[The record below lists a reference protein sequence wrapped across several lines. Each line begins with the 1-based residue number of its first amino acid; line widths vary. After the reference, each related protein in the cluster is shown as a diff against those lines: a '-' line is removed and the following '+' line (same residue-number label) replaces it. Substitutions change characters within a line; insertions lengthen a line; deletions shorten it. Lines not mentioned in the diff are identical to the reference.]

1 MITALIYIAVIIVV
15 YMVVDISIYFGSGQ
29 GPKAIIE
36 AIILARGEPD
46 LEKAREMATAAVER
60 LENWNEKE
68 RKMEYKSAW
77 AASRLAK
84 ALVLLKKRF
93 EQSWTPEYVAEV
105 DALAAN
111 LERAIPK
118 YIETLTRAIF
128 IAVIL
133 ALLIRGV
140 VIQAFKIP
148 SGSMIP
154 TLEVGDQLLVT
165 KFTYGIRLPFSSKRI
180 LDFRKPQHGDIVV
193 FKPPRSVMSSWVEHE
208 VRIPFTDHVLYRWS
222 SQVDFIKRI
231 VGLPGDKVEIKNGT
245 LYINDKAMPLVADGK
260 FEYERANLSYVRNVQ
275 AWLFTEYIDGR
286 PHKVLY
292 SSDKLE
298 DENYGPYYVGPGEFF
313 AMGDNRD
320 DSADS
325 RTWTSDPAHIE
336 DIRGKAL
343 IIHFSWD
350 PARNRPR
357 FGRMGHLIR

>member
-1 MITALIYIAVIIVV
+1 MITALIYIVVIIVV
-15 YMVVDISIYFGSGQ
+15 YMVVDTSIYFASGQ
-29 GPKAIIE
+29 GPKPIIE
-36 AIILARGEPD
+36 AILLARGEPD
-46 LEKAREMATAAVER
+46 LEKAKEMATAVIER
-60 LENWNEKE
+60 LKKWNEKE
-68 RKMEYKSAW
+68 RKMEYKGAW

-84 ALVLLKKRF
+84 AMAPIKMRF
-93 EQSWTPEYVAEV
+93 GDVWTTEYVAEV
-105 DALAAN
+105 DALATD
-111 LERAIPK
+111 LGKAIPK

-133 ALLIRGV
+133 ALLIRGF

-165 KFTYGIRLPFSSKRI
+165 KFTYGIKLPFSGKRT

-193 FKPPRSVMSSWVEHE
+193 FKPPRSVMSSWMEHE
-208 VRIPFTDHVLYRWS
+208 VRIPFTDHELYRWS

-245 LYINDKAMPLVADGK
+245 LYINDKAMPLVAEGK
-260 FEYERANLSYVRNVQ
+260 FEYERANSSYVRNVQ

-298 DENYGPYYVGPGEFF
+298 DENYGPYYIGPGEFF

-325 RTWTSDPAHIE
+325 RTWTSDHARIV

-350 PARNRPR
+350 PVRNRPR
-357 FGRMGHLIR
+357 LARMGHLIR

>member
-148 SGSMIP
+148 SGF
-154 TLEVGDQLLVT
+154 Q
-165 KFTYGIRLPFSSKRI
+165 
-180 LDFRKPQHGDIVV
+180 
-193 FKPPRSVMSSWVEHE
+193 
-208 VRIPFTDHVLYRWS
+208 
-222 SQVDFIKRI
+222 
-231 VGLPGDKVEIKNGT
+231 
-245 LYINDKAMPLVADGK
+245 
-260 FEYERANLSYVRNVQ
+260 
-275 AWLFTEYIDGR
+275 
-286 PHKVLY
+286 
-292 SSDKLE
+292 
-298 DENYGPYYVGPGEFF
+298 
-313 AMGDNRD
+313 
-320 DSADS
+320 
-325 RTWTSDPAHIE
+325 
-336 DIRGKAL
+336 
-343 IIHFSWD
+343 
-350 PARNRPR
+350 
-357 FGRMGHLIR
+357 